1 MRIYI
6 WYATIVLFV
15 AMGCVLKTNIF
26 VFIVRLLE
34 SFAWKIEI
42 IVNYFCRRRKKLSFF
57 CLQTKK
63 NSLYFCALL
72 FNIINKNQTQKKTTK
87 LK

>member
-1 MRIYI
+1 MKKYLQNENLCLGQLPNAKKAPKKYVNYTKTCIYTYMVYTRIYI

-42 IVNYFCRRRKKLSFF
+42 IVNY
-57 CLQTKK
+57 
-63 NSLYFCALL
+63 
-72 FNIINKNQTQKKTTK
+72 
-87 LK
+87 

>member
-1 MRIYI
+1 MLRRPPKKYVNYTEHAYILIWYICAYI

-42 IVNYFCRRRKKLSFF
+42 IVNY
-57 CLQTKK
+57 
-63 NSLYFCALL
+63 
-72 FNIINKNQTQKKTTK
+72 
-87 LK
+87 